1 MVTKQSCEKV
11 IQQEK
16 QHDRDNEIKEIKN
29 KITRTRLPCYQ
40 QILVDVRAH
49 MNQNQQRL
57 NGINQEPGA
66 SSLISLLPLEDEGY
80 VLNK

>member
-1 MVTKQSCEKV
+1 MIETMKL
-11 IQQEK
+11 
-16 QHDRDNEIKEIKN
+16 KEIKN
-29 KITRTRLPCYQ
+29 KITRTRLARYH

-49 MNQNQQRL
+49 MNENKQRL

-66 SSLISLLPLEDEGY
+66 SSWILLLPLEDEGF